1 MQHPTILK
9 LGTRGS
15 LLAIAQ
21 SRLVARDIERR
32 WPSLSI
38 QLATRETR
46 GDRNQKVS
54 LKLVDDPDFFA
65 AELDAA
71 LLDGEVDFCVH
82 SLKDVAGE
90 RPAGLITAAIPQR
103 ENPREVILFRPDII
117 DRLRQGVTLTI
128 GTSSRRRTLNIGEFL
143 PKALPQFDNP
153 PRIAFADLRGPVDQ
167 RLKRVVTENQPRPNQ
182 LDGVVLALAGL
193 QRLWADPDGRRTI
206 QPLISELRWMVLP
219 LSLCPAAPGQ
229 GALAIECRADDR
241 RCRER
246 LGALHDPLTARLVK
260 QELDLVATEPPEQQQ
275 TFGATAVASNACG
288 TLMWARGRRQS
299 DSGQTETVQQTIWP
313 APPRPTAAVGWNG
326 HDWGKLSRAWPLPL
340 AVVPASLRAVF
351 IAHSRALPKNFEL
364 PTTTRVWVSGT
375 ASWYRLAER
384 GIWVEGCGDN
394 LGFGDLVPTL
404 RAGVLQLPALDQW
417 TALTHEAAVPS
428 WKHSGV
434 GRVLASYR
442 IGIEANTELRRQIG
456 DSTHFYW
463 GSVQQFEA
471 LQSWLPVNAQHAC
484 GTGKTLQALRLAG
497 LDRVQPFPSRKDWQ
511 QWLG

>member
-1 MQHPTILK
+1 
-9 LGTRGS
+9 
-15 LLAIAQ
+15 
-21 SRLVARDIERR
+21 
-32 WPSLSI
+32 
-38 QLATRETR
+38 
-46 GDRNQKVS
+46 
-54 LKLVDDPDFFA
+54 
-65 AELDAA
+65 
-71 LLDGEVDFCVH
+71 
-82 SLKDVAGE
+82 
-90 RPAGLITAAIPQR
+90 
-103 ENPREVILFRPDII
+103 
-117 DRLRQGVTLTI
+117 
-128 GTSSRRRTLNIGEFL
+128 
-143 PKALPQFDNP
+143 
-153 PRIAFADLRGPVDQ
+153 
-167 RLKRVVTENQPRPNQ
+167 
-182 LDGVVLALAGL
+182 
-193 QRLWADPDGRRTI
+193 
-206 QPLISELRWMVLP
+206 
-219 LSLCPAAPGQ
+219 
-229 GALAIECRADDR
+229 
-241 RCRER
+241 
-246 LGALHDPLTARLVK
+246 LTARLVK

-351 IAHSRALPKNFEL
+351 IAHSRALPINFEL
-364 PTTTRVWVSGT
+364 PATTRVWVSGS

>member
-1 MQHPTILK
+1 MQHPTTLK

-21 SRLVARDIERR
+21 SRLVARDLQRR
-32 WPSLSI
+32 RPSLSI
-38 QLATRETR
+38 QLAPRDTR
-46 GDRNQKVS
+46 GDRNQNVS
-54 LKLVDDPDFFA
+54 LKQVNDPDFFA

-71 LLDGEVDFCVH
+71 LLAGEVDFCVH

-103 ENPREVILFRPDII
+103 ENPRDVILFRPDII
-117 DRLRQGVTLTI
+117 DRLRQDAILTI
-128 GTSSRRRTLNIGEFL
+128 GTSSRRRTLNIGAFL
-143 PKALPQFDNP
+143 PKALPQFGNP

-167 RLKRVVTENQPRPNQ
+167 RLKRVVTGHRPRPNQ

-193 QRLWADPDGRRTI
+193 QRLWADPDGCRAIR
-206 QPLISELRWMVLP
+206 PLISKLRWMVLP

-229 GALAIECRADDR
+229 GALAIECRADDQ
-241 RCRER
+241 RCREH
-246 LGALHDPLTARLVK
+246 LGALHNPETARLVK
-260 QELDLVATEPPEQQQ
+260 QELDLVAAEPAEQRQ
-275 TFGATAVASNACG
+275 TLGATAIASNACG
-288 TLMWARGRRQS
+288 TLMWVRGCRPS
-299 DSGQTETVQQTIWP
+299 DSGQTETVRQTIWP
-313 APPRPTAAVGWNG
+313 APPRPTAAVGWHG
-326 HDWGKLSRAWPLPL
+326 RDWDKLSRAWSLPL

-351 IAHSRALPKNFEL
+351 IAHSRALPKKLEL

-375 ASWYRLAER
+375 ASWYRLAQR

-394 LGFGDLVPTL
+394 LGFRDLVSTL
-404 RAGVLQLPALDQW
+404 RADVLQLPALDQW
-417 TALTHEAAVPS
+417 TTLTHEAAVTS

-442 IGIEANTELRRQIG
+442 IGIETNPELRRRVG

-463 GSVQQFEA
+463 SSVQQFEA